1 MADTGNIPPSG
12 PIGLSAIQ
20 EVVKKQKICST
31 TVPGNSC
38 KINDLGNDMHVG
50 RNSLFFFPNSE
61 GFDNLNTKTLKFSNF
76 RQSSVLTAS
85 ICTQGEQSSTYNNC
99 NNAQIHVCVDESTV
113 TCGGGGVSLSATKR
127 VFANLVGTSRT
138 LTKNI
143 TPTDCTLSFTGL
155 NAPNT
160 FSVVVC
166 DPYLNI
172 SGEAAIIKQGV
183 GVVYGNQNVVSYGTC
198 IQTHKL

>member
-61 GFDNLNTKTLKFSNF
+61 SFDNINTKTLKFSNF
-76 RQSSVLTAS
+76 RQSSVLTVG
-85 ICTQGEQSSTYNNC
+85 ICAQGESASTYKDS
-99 NNAQIHVCVDESTV
+99 NNAKIHVRVDESTV
-113 TCGGGGVSLSATKR
+113 TCGGGGVADNVKR
-127 VFANLVGTSRT
+127 VFSSLVGTGRAI
-138 LTKNI
+138 TKNI
-143 TPTDCTLSFTGL
+143 TPTDCKFSYTGL

-172 SGEAAIIKQGV
+172 AGEAAVVKQGV
-183 GVVYGNQNVVSYGTC
+183 SVPYGNTSIIDYGTC

>member
-20 EVVKKQKICST
+20 EVVKKQQICCT

-61 GFDNLNTKTLKFSNF
+61 SFDNINTKTLKFSNF

-99 NNAQIHVCVDESTV
+99 NNAKIHVEVDESTV
-113 TCGGGGVSLSATKR
+113 TCGGGSAAADVKR
-127 VFANLVGTSRT
+127 VFSSLVGTGRT
-138 LTKNI
+138 ITKNI
-143 TPTDCTLSFTGL
+143 TPSDCKFSFTGL

-172 SGEAAIIKQGV
+172 TGEAAVVKQGV
-183 GVVYGNQNVVSYGTC
+183 SVPYGDTSTISYGTC